1 MTKAEYNKYLKKQE
15 KEELDSK
22 KHLYYER
29 VNAIIDFA
37 NRSKGS
43 LIVKSQAKNLD
54 ELVQKLFDRT
64 VNSIQKV
71 KDYYQYIKNV
81 PDYVLDKDEDGFYS
95 RMGLA
100 IIDEAVLNVEYKFV
114 YTSDG
119 GMVQRSFTIP
129 MNEENITELIHQL
142 ENKLSLDALA
152 KEQRAMMTTK
162 LREYI
167 KKRDNYTNRSKGAKI
182 IFEL

>member
-1 MTKAEYNKYLKKQE
+1 
-15 KEELDSK
+15 
-22 KHLYYER
+22 
-29 VNAIIDFA
+29 
-37 NRSKGS
+37 
-43 LIVKSQAKNLD
+43 
-54 ELVQKLFDRT
+54 
-64 VNSIQKV
+64 
-71 KDYYQYIKNV
+71 
-81 PDYVLDKDEDGFYS
+81 
-95 RMGLA
+95 MGLA